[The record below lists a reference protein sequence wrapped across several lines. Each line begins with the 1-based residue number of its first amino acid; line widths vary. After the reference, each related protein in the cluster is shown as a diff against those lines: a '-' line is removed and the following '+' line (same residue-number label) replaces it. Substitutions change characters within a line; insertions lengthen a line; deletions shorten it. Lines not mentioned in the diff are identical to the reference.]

1 MASTVIG
8 DIGGRIRL
16 RTALTG
22 VDVLDPNIDPRLLT
36 FDSAWTSAL
45 RLLHSNVVSAAAL
58 GTANISYGYSGSIPG
73 GMQTGTRAVRVL
85 SYPGAHGPY
94 HPTLAWM
101 RNGAGTLSYI
111 PAGGSLSGPSPLG
124 YQRGYGVCAVNL
136 RDNEIYF
143 SPSRDGVDYVYFI
156 FATNPTAAEAGGPE
170 DGLIG
175 FHDLYGTGLYLPR
188 PGLNVMTASLDDMT
202 LTTRRNHFQIY
213 ESGTAYTTPG
223 PVGSPGVADGDF
235 IGDDPFPTAIS
246 TLRRCKIVNL
256 RGYYPH
262 YPPVIAAHADMG
274 ATWSRFSPS
283 VFWLNPSQIL
293 VAGMNERSV
302 GIRYAVVASDP
313 AYQYGVGPIVTR
325 IHMDEDVLLI
335 TKHGIDMDAV
345 SSDADYIFSSRRQSP
360 RFTGF
365 DQIPAGASSGTYWLP
380 SAGVAPAGAG
390 PPFTFMMASD
400 GLSNSGWWC
409 GMGHVIMQDIAN
421 SNPVLYGNYYGPYFA
436 GCVIS
441 RDQYK
446 WYQNAG
452 YPTLPIGYVSTMNIS
467 DY

>member
-1 MASTVIG
+1 MPSTVIG

-16 RTALTG
+16 RTALSG

-36 FDSAWTSAL
+36 FDSSWTSAL

-58 GTANISYGYSGSIPG
+58 ENRNVAYGYSGSIPG
-73 GMQTGTRAVRVL
+73 GSQSGNRPVRVV
-85 SYPGAHGPY
+85 PFAGANGPY
-94 HPTLAWM
+94 RPTLAWM
-101 RNGAGTLSYI
+101 RNNGGTLSYF
-111 PAGGSLSGPSPLG
+111 PAGGSFSSPVSQS

-136 RDNEIYF
+136 RDNEIYL
-143 SPSRDGVDYVYFI
+143 SPSRAGVDYVYFI
-156 FATNPTAAEAGGPE
+156 FGNNPTAPEAGGPE
-170 DGLIG
+170 DGLMG
-175 FHDLYGTGLYLPR
+175 LHDVHGTGLFIAR
-188 PGLNVMTASLDDMT
+188 PGLNVMTASLDDMI
-202 LTTRRNHFQIY
+202 LTTRRNHFQIS
-213 ESGTAYTTPG
+213 ESGTAYSTPG
-223 PVGSPGVADGDF
+223 PVGTAAADSDYISG
-235 IGDDPFPTAIS
+235 DPFPASTAVVH
-246 TLRRCKIVNL
+246 RCKIVTL

-274 ATWSRFSPS
+274 AAWARFSPS

-293 VAGMNERSV
+293 VTGMNTRDA

-313 AYQYGVGPIVTR
+313 AYQYGVGPVVTR
-325 IHMDEDVLLI
+325 IHMDENVLLI

-365 DQIPAGASSGTYWLP
+365 DLIPAGAPSGTYWLP
-380 SAGVAPAGAG
+380 ATGVAPIGAG
-390 PPFTFMMASD
+390 PPFTFMLASD
-400 GLSNSGWWC
+400 GLGNSGWWC
-409 GMGHVIMQDIAN
+409 GMGHVIMQDILN
-421 SNPVLYGNYYGPYFA
+421 SMPGVYGEFYGPYFA

-446 WYQNAG
+446 WYQNPG
-452 YPTLPIGYVSTMNIS
+452 YPTLPIGYVSTMNLS